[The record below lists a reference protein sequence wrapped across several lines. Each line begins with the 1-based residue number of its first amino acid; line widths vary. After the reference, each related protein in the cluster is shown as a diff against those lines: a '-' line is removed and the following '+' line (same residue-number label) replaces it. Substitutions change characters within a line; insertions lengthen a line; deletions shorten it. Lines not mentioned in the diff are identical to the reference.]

1 MPPSVQPG
9 QSSENANDEGYVVE
23 TAIVTGASSG
33 IGRAVAMVLV
43 DRGYRVIG
51 TSRTSST
58 VTEPARG
65 VEYRDLDLTD
75 RDSIHAFVDALDGV
89 AVDVL
94 INNAGES
101 QCGPLEELPVDAI
114 YRLFQLNV
122 FGAVELTQLLLPG
135 MRERR
140 RGKIINVGSM
150 LASFP
155 LAYRSSYVATKAA
168 IKGFATAAR
177 YELSPFGIEITTVE
191 PGSIATGLSGRR
203 TKYINPQSPY
213 GRNFSSA
220 ISVLDKKEAQ
230 GISAEEVARTVIRV
244 VEDKATRPIYAV
256 GSNASL
262 VFLARRLLPRK
273 MIEAVVARAYG
284 VDR

>member
-1 MPPSVQPG
+1 
-9 QSSENANDEGYVVE
+9 VVK

-33 IGRAVAMVLV
+33 IGQAVATALV

-51 TSRTSST
+51 TSRNSST
-58 VTEPARG
+58 VSDPARG

-75 RDSIHAFVDALDGV
+75 RESIRSFVDALDGV
-89 AVDVL
+89 EVDVL

-101 QCGPLEELPVDAI
+101 QCGPLEELPVDAVQ
-114 YRLFQLNV
+114 RLFQLNV

-135 MRERR
+135 MRQRR

-177 YELSPFGIEITTVE
+177 YELLPFGIDITTVE

-203 TKYINPQSPY
+203 TKYIGSRSPY
-213 GRNFSSA
+213 AQRFSSA
-220 ISVLDKKEAQ
+220 ISVLDAREAQ
-230 GISAEEVARTVIRV
+230 GISASKVARTVV
-244 VEDKATRPIYAV
+244 KAVEDKKTLPLYAV
-256 GSNASL
+256 GSNAPV
-262 VFLARRLLPRK
+262 VFLARRLMPRTV
-273 MIEAVVARAYG
+273 IESVMAKAYG
-284 VDR
+284 IGTRTRRG